1 MLISINKLEFS
12 LDFSCKYILLKS
24 REPEVK
30 KIQRTG
36 LKTGP
41 EIFHPRQI
49 KN

>member
-1 MLISINKLEFS
+1 MISTNKLEFS

-24 REPEVK
+24 HEPEVK
-30 KIQRTG
+30 KFQRTG

-41 EIFHPRQI
+41 EIFHPRKI